1 MARSDAFK
9 PNATV
14 ILAVT
19 STSAAVTIPTSNPT
33 LEIQNEG
40 DVTAFIAW
48 HPTAATATVPTG
60 TAARTCY
67 PILPG
72 HAKTITV
79 EEGHASIAA
88 ITASGSTTIYIT
100 TGEGL

>member
-19 STSAAVTIPTSNPT
+19 ASSAAVTIPTTHPT

-48 HPTAATATVPTG
+48 HPTAATAIS
-60 TAARTCY
+60 R
-67 PILPG
+67 
-72 HAKTITV
+72 
-79 EEGHASIAA
+79 
-88 ITASGSTTIYIT
+88 
-100 TGEGL
+100 